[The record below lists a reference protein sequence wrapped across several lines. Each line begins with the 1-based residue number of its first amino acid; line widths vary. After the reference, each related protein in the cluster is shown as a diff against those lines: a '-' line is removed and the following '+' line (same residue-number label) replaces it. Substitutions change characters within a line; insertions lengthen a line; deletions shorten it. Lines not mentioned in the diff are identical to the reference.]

1 MIAHRL
7 STVRHCDRI
16 HLLEKGRFA
25 AQGTY
30 DELVADNKDC
40 QRMTEANAPS

>member
-16 HLLEKGRFA
+16 HLLEKGRLA
-25 AQGTY
+25 AQARMTSWS
-30 DELVADNKDC
+30 LATRS